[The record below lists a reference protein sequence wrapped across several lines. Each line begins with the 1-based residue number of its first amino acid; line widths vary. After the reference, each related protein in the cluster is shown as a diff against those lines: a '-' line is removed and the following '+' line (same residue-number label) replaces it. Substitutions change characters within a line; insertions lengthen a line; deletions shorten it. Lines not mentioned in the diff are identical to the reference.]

1 MTVTSISM
9 NEDRSHLGALPGS
22 HHCGPLP
29 GRQHGFTFLEIMVA
43 LAILSIVLTAVY
55 RMQSQTISMNT
66 EKQFLTLAP
75 LLGAG
80 KLAQLESTAMKDGAD
95 EAGDFGEDYPGY
107 RWRLSVEP
115 VTSELFT
122 DTGSA
127 LVHIDMAVAYQ
138 QDTYTFHLRTY
149 RFVQK

>member
-1 MTVTSISM
+1 MTASSILMSDNGTSIP
-9 NEDRSHLGALPGS
+9 RTPG
-22 HHCGPLP
+22 PARR
-29 GRQHGFTFLEIMVA
+29 RQGFTFLEIMVS

-80 KLAQLESTAMKDGAD
+80 RLAAMESTALENDAD
-95 EAGDFGEDYPGY
+95 ESGDFGEDYPGY
-107 RWRLSVEP
+107 HWRLTVAP
-115 VTSELFT
+115 VDSELLST
-122 DTGSA
+122 AGA
-127 LVHIDMAVAYQ
+127 GLVRIDMTVSYQ
-138 QDTYTFHLRTY
+138 EDAFTLHLQTY

>member
-1 MTVTSISM
+1 M
-9 NEDRSHLGALPGS
+9 NKDQQIHTALPGS
-22 HHCGPLP
+22 HLSDPLP
-29 GRQHGFTFLEIMVA
+29 ARWRGFTFLEIMVA

-95 EAGDFGEDYPGY
+95 GTGDFGEDYPGY
-107 RWRLSVEP
+107 RWHLSVEP
-115 VTSELFT
+115 VTSELFS
-122 DTGSA
+122 DTASG
-127 LVHIDMAVAYQ
+127 LVHIDMAVSYQ
-138 QDTYTFHLRTY
+138 EDTYTFHLRTY

>member
-1 MTVTSISM
+1 M
-9 NEDRSHLGALPGS
+9 NENRATKTGLPVGRS
-22 HHCGPLP
+22 
-29 GRQHGFTFLEIMVA
+29 RQGFTFLEIMVA

-80 KLAQLESTAMKDGAD
+80 KLAQLESSALEDGAD
-95 EAGDFGEDYPGY
+95 ESGDFGEDYPGY
-107 RWRLSVEP
+107 SWRLSAEP
-115 VTSELFT
+115 VDSELFA
-122 DTGSA
+122 DTGAS
-127 LVHIDMAVAYQ
+127 LLHIDMTVSYQ
-138 QDTYTFHLRTY
+138 EDTYTLHLQTY

>member
-1 MTVTSISM
+1 M
-9 NEDRSHLGALPGS
+9 NRDQQIHTAPPGS
-22 HHCGPLP
+22 HLSGPLP
-29 GRQHGFTFLEIMVA
+29 ARWRGFTFLEIMVA

-107 RWRLSVEP
+107 RWHLSVEP
-115 VTSELFT
+115 ATSELFS
-122 DTGSA
+122 DTASG
-127 LVHIDMAVAYQ
+127 LLHIDMAVSYQ
-138 QDTYTFHLRTY
+138 ENTYTFHLRTY